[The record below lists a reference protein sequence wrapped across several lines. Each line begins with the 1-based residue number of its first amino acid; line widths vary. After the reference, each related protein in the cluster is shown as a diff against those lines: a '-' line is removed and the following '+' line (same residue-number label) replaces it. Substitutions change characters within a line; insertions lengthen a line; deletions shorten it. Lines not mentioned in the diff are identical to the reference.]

1 MSELDQ
7 IQKLREM
14 TGSGIMDCKTA
25 LEEND
30 YDLDKAVD
38 YLREKGKAEAA
49 KRSAREAREGIV
61 YSYIHPG
68 AKIGTL
74 LELNCETDFVA
85 RTDEFKELAKEI
97 SMHIAAL
104 DPRWISEEDVSREDM
119 GREKEI
125 IKNQLK
131 DQGKPDNIIEKIVAG
146 KMSKFYSQNCLL
158 KQPYI
163 RDDKKTVEE
172 VIHEAVAKI
181 GENIQVSR
189 FARFSIS

>member
-1 MSELDQ
+1 MSQLEQ

-25 LEEND
+25 LKKND
-30 YDLDKAVD
+30 FDLDKAID

-49 KRSAREAREGIV
+49 KRSDRDAREGIV

-68 AKIGTL
+68 SKVGTL

-85 RTDEFKELAKEI
+85 RTDEFEELAKEI

-104 DPRWISEEDVSREDM
+104 DPRWLSEEEVSREDM
-119 GREKEI
+119 DREKDI
-125 IKNQLK
+125 IINQLK
-131 DQGKPDNIIEKIVAG
+131 EQGKPENIITKIVEG
-146 KMSKFYSQNCLL
+146 KMNKFYSQNCLL

-163 RDDKKTVEE
+163 RDDKKTIEEIVHE
-172 VIHEAVAKI
+172 VIAKI
-181 GENIQVSR
+181 GENIQIGR